1 MRRTWLQGFRR
12 ERVSEEVRTV
22 SGGLVAGS
30 ITGAVTGAV
39 TESAGR
45 GGRAGIRDGA
55 GTVDSVLSYAAAAL
69 EGSGDLRNSLYWFEA
84 AYAEGE
90 RTADAFVMA
99 KAALGL
105 SGLWVHD
112 HRPQL
117 AASLLGARLQ
127 HALSVVDPQS
137 TLGLRLRIRAASE
150 ADHRTGESTRI
161 LAVLDEARAAG
172 DPVAL
177 AEALSRAHDCL
188 LGPEHGELR
197 RTLADE
203 LVGAA

>member
-1 MRRTWLQGFRR
+1 
-12 ERVSEEVRTV
+12 
-22 SGGLVAGS
+22 
-30 ITGAVTGAV
+30 
-39 TESAGR
+39 
-45 GGRAGIRDGA
+45 
-55 GTVDSVLSYAAAAL
+55 L

-197 RTLADE
+197 RTLADATTSRGGYM
-203 LVGAA
+203 LN